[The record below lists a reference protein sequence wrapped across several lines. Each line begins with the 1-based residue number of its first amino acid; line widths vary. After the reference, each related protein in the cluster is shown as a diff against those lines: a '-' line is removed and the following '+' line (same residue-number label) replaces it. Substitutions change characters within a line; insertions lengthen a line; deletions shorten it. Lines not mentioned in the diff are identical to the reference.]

1 LSMIYTAIFALFVCV
16 ALSHPTPLSEVE
28 YQALF
33 TDFMSTFDKTYAHD
47 SFWSRYNIFKANVN
61 HINEVNSQ
69 NLSYT
74 LGINQFADLTSEEW
88 QELYLGYDYRDNEYA
103 RSQNTNDG
111 LLGAVRIADSV
122 DWVAQGAVTPVKNQ
136 GQCGSCWAFSTTG
149 ALEGALQIA
158 TGKLVSLSEQQ
169 LVDCAGSQG
178 NQGCNGGL
186 MDNAFEYVIKNG
198 LTDESS
204 YGYEGRD
211 GICKAS
217 SVSSKVSISG
227 FKDVRA
233 RDEDALLQAVSMG
246 PVSVAIEA
254 DKSAFQLYRG
264 GVLDSFFCGTRL
276 DHGVLAVGYGT
287 DGGKDYWKVKNSWG
301 ASWGEEGYIRM
312 VRGKNM
318 CGIASQPSYPTGAKS
333 PGN

>member
-1 LSMIYTAIFALFVCV
+1 MCV

-61 HINEVNSQ
+61 HINDVNSQ

-186 MDNAFEYVIKNG
+186 MDNGFEYVIKNG

-264 GVLDSFFCGTRL
+264 GVLDSFFLR
-276 DHGVLAVGYGT
+276 Y
-287 DGGKDYWKVKNSWG
+287 
-301 ASWGEEGYIRM
+301 
-312 VRGKNM
+312 
-318 CGIASQPSYPTGAKS
+318 PS
-333 PGN
+333 